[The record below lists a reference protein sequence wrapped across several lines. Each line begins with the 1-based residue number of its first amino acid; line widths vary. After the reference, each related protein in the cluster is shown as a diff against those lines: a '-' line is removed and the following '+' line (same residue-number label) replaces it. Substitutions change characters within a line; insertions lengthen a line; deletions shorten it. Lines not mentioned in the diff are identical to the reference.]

1 LLDTALFQH
10 LIEDIDL
17 ENVEFE
23 TLYEKPA
30 LASWLCWQWLKGGNI
45 NARRALSARKRLT

>member
-10 LIEDIDL
+10 LSEDIDL
-17 ENVEFE
+17 KNVEFE

-45 NARRALSARKRLT
+45 NARRALSARERLA